1 MGNINLEKLNE
12 AKQIGFEADQLISIL
27 KNAKNDIHLERIIKS
42 GIEIRKDSQA
52 ANLEQLVNIFV
63 NHPHLN
69 IDHIAKALTIG
80 IEENE
85 IKAIKNNYDL
95 LKKMKEK
102 NIKNE
107 ENDINFEF
115 EGKLSHFQRAVK
127 VHKISQKEVN
137 SFSYE
142 NPRID
147 YDATAKALNI

>member
-1 MGNINLEKLNE
+1 MG
-12 AKQIGFEADQLISIL
+12 
-27 KNAKNDIHLERIIKS
+27 
-42 GIEIRKDSQA
+42 
-52 ANLEQLVNIFV
+52 QLVNIFV
-63 NHPHLN
+63 SHPHLN

-147 YDATAKALNI
+147 YDATAKALNIGFTIKDLEYFLKINSKIDLSNLVECKKETITID